1 MMPSRLIREE
11 SGMTMAL
18 ALMVMVLVGVM
29 GAGLLVFVQNDL
41 RSVLESNQ
49 GQKAFNLA
57 DAGAQAGKA
66 HLMTDADAIHYDG
79 AIDLTASPP
88 NTESPWSYTGS
99 GKTFS
104 LDGIAGNSATV
115 KIQYLLP
122 STTAAQLNNPNHAP
136 ELVPSGQTNYP
147 PGKDYFKVIS
157 EGTAGNARRKVEAIY
172 NTFSL
177 DLPQGYYTPGNIT
190 ISGSARI
197 LNISLFA
204 RGNVTVNGGASIA
217 GKDLAY
223 KKWAATGDAADAT
236 GYTPSHP
243 NPYNSTP
250 RQTDAAGI
258 GAVGNID
265 SEVLGRDYDGPT
277 GEPAP
282 RFVLTPSN
290 PQTSSEMTFPFDSGR
305 QPEME
310 EMRAAAQAQ
319 GNYYTPS
326 SSTNLEA
333 GTEIG
338 VPATT
343 PKWPANSS
351 TSTVV
356 YVRFTNPASNN
367 SLSWNVD
374 GTNDCNG
381 VPARGTLV
389 VENGTF
395 TTSQNKLPLR
405 GVIIVRHL
413 GPGNEVYTDT
423 GGQSCMESFVNAS
436 GDIKIAGSVRPATQ
450 ERGNRPG
457 FYGMRLWSWR
467 ECYSTTC
474 S

>member
-1 MMPSRLIREE
+1 MMPGRLIREE

-41 RSVLESNQ
+41 RSVIESNQ

-79 AIDLTASPP
+79 ATDLTASPP
-88 NTESPWSYTGS
+88 NTESPWSYTGA

-122 STTAAQLNNPNHAP
+122 STTTAQLNDPNYAP

-157 EGTAGNARRKVEAIY
+157 EGRAGDARRKVEAIY

-177 DLPQGYYTPGNIT
+177 DLPQGYYTPGSIT
-190 ISGSARI
+190 LNGNPTIT
-197 LNISLFA
+197 NISLFA
-204 RGNVTVNGGASIA
+204 KQNVTFNGNPTFT

-223 KKWAATGDAADAT
+223 KKWAATGDPTDAG
-236 GYTPSHP
+236 GYTPSYP
-243 NPYNSTP
+243 NSYNSTA

-258 GAVGNID
+258 GAGGTISAGSGVA
-265 SEVLGRDYDGPT
+265 GRDYDSST
-277 GEPAP
+277 NP
-282 RFVLTPSN
+282 RFVLSPSN
-290 PQTSSEMTFPFDSGR
+290 PQSSAEITFPFNPNR
-305 QPEME
+305 QPEMD

-319 GNYYTPS
+319 GNYYEPS
-326 SSTNLEA
+326 SSSPLEA
-333 GTEIG
+333 SGENG
-338 VPATT
+338 VAATT

-356 YVRFTNPASNN
+356 YVRFTDPTSNR
-367 SLSWNVD
+367 SLTWDVD
-374 GTNDCNG
+374 GVGNCNG

-405 GVIIVRHL
+405 GVVIIRHL

-423 GGQSCMESFVNAS
+423 GGNSCMESFVNAS
-436 GDIKIAGSVRPATQ
+436 GDIKIAGSVKPATQ